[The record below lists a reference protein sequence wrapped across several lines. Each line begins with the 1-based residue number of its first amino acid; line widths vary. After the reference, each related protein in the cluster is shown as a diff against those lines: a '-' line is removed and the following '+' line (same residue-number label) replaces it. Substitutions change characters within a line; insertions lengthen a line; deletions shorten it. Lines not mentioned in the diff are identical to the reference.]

1 MAWAEPGDRILIVR
15 ELISHVERQ
24 LRAARVVCAHGTDSH
39 RDEAAFLV
47 YHVLGLDH
55 DDREA
60 YARAVAPAI
69 RREVDALVRE
79 RIDSRK
85 PAAYLLGEAWFA
97 GLQFEVT
104 PEVLIPR
111 SPFAE
116 LIAGRF
122 APWFQPG
129 SRPRMLE
136 IGTGS
141 GCIAVALAMAFPDA
155 VIVATDLSAAALE
168 VARRNIRRHGVE
180 YRVSLLRADLMRGL
194 RGPFDLIVSNPPYVP
209 EGELDAMPTEFE
221 WEPRTALAGGVDGLR
236 FVRPLI
242 EASSTCLAPGGWL
255 AVEVGAGMMRLEA
268 AFERVPFIWPE
279 FAAGGDG
286 IGLVCAEDLA
296 AGLKAA

>member
-1 MAWAEPGDRILIVR
+1 M
-15 ELISHVERQ
+15 
-24 LRAARVVCAHGTDSH
+24 RAARVICAHGTNTH

-47 YHVLGLDH
+47 YHALGLDH

-60 YARAVAPAI
+60 YVRAVAPAI

-79 RIDSRK
+79 RIASRK

-116 LIAGRF
+116 LIASRF
-122 APWFQPG
+122 APWFRAG
-129 SRPRMLE
+129 SRPRM
-136 IGTGS
+136 IDVGTGS
-141 GCIAVALAMAFPDA
+141 GCIAVALAMAFPEA
-155 VIVATDLSAAALE
+155 SIVATDISLAALD
-168 VARRNIRRHGVE
+168 VARRNVRRHGVE
-180 YRVSLLRADLMRGL
+180 HRVSLLGADMLRGL
-194 RGPFDLIVSNPPYVP
+194 QGPFDLIVSNPPYVP
-209 EGELDAMPTEFE
+209 EGELAAMPAEFE
-221 WEPRTALAGGVDGLR
+221 WEPRTALAGGADGLR
-236 FVRPLI
+236 FVRPLV
-242 EASSTCLAPGGWL
+242 EAAANCLAPGGWF
-255 AVEVGAGMMRLEA
+255 AVEVGAGATRLEA
-268 AFERVPFIWPE
+268 AFERVPFIWPD